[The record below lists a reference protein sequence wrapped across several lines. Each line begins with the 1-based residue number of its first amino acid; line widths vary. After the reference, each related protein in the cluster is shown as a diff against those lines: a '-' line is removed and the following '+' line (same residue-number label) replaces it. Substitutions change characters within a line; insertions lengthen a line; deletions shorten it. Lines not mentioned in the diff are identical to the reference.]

1 MRFIYGERKR
11 FMFHSRPWAERLA
24 AQPGSRVLGFPTGHW
39 VMIGREREFNAA
51 LLAWLMETDVRLA
64 RSG

>member
-1 MRFIYGERKR
+1 MRR
-11 FMFHSRPWAERLA
+11 FDLLRELA
-24 AQPGSRVLGFPTGHW
+24 AKPKSRVLGFATGHW